1 MNETKSIVF
10 CFCFF
15 STFKVLVLKDAPFR
29 LLRYPG
35 SCGRT
40 WTKKK
45 IPRKFMGTTTTT
57 EIYMLTSWAVIELPS
72 DNLEDVSIF
81 FFNGQRK
88 VIKGCCCCGSR
99 CFLSVDIKESNGQ
112 NQETKVSRK

>member
-81 FFNGQRK
+81 F
-88 VIKGCCCCGSR
+88 SM
-99 CFLSVDIKESNGQ
+99 DKE
-112 NQETKVSRK
+112 R